1 MLKLLLP
8 LDGSELSECALPHA
22 FALASSFDAE
32 ITLLR
37 VISPAEFRTGDS
49 FSRVDWRLH
58 RHQAQAYLESI
69 AETFDTAGIRFDLR
83 VEEGRPA
90 EVIVET
96 AHSLGINLLIMSTHG
111 RGAATD
117 FPRGGIAGKVLSA
130 YRASVLLVSA
140 RTESTLQSKAEYER
154 LLVPI
159 DGSYRSECALRVAT
173 SLAQS
178 LGAQLNVVYVAESSA
193 VPSILSR
200 DPRALALCQE
210 LGEIVHRAAER
221 DLAELRA
228 RLPQE
233 LRLRTGVILADKTV
247 DPLAEIARRFDPD
260 LIVASAEMVGSAN
273 GSTRSLINA
282 VSAVDRVPILVLSP
296 KGIGNVFC
304 ESRKFDGPD
313 ILTADV
319 S

>member
-22 FALASSFDAE
+22 LALASAFDAE

-37 VISPAEFRTGDS
+37 VISPAEFRTADS

-69 AETFDTAGIRFDLR
+69 AEAYDSPEIRFVIR
-83 VEEGRPA
+83 IEEGRPA

-96 AHSLGINLLIMSTHG
+96 ARSLGIHLLVMSTHG
-111 RGAATD
+111 RGAAID
-117 FPRGGIAGKVLSA
+117 FPRGGIAGKVLST
-130 YRASVLLVSA
+130 YNASVLLVSA
-140 RTESTLQSKAEYER
+140 RTESTTQPKAEYER

-159 DGSYRSECALRVAT
+159 DGSYLSECSLRVAT

-200 DPRALALCQE
+200 DPRALVLCQE
-210 LGEIVHRAAER
+210 LAEIVHRAAER
-221 DLAELRA
+221 DLAEIRA
-228 RLPQE
+228 RLPEE
-233 LRLRTGVILADKTV
+233 LRLQTGVILADETV

-260 LIVASAEMVGSAN
+260 LIIASAEMVGSAN

-304 ESRKFDGPD
+304 ESRKFDGPG